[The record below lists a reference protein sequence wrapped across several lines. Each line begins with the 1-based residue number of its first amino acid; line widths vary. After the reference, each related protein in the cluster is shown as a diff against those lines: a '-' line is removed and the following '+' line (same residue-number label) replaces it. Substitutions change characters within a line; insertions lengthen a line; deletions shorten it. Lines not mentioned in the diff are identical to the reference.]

1 MDQNGGDNTNN
12 LNDSNFLSID
22 HSSPIEQPVDPVKD
36 VNPVD
41 IYSPETIIDSPNIAP
56 SVSASVANEIAT
68 NGGDAVQQ
76 SAVATEPAQAT
87 QTADSNIQTTQA
99 TAYDYSNAFGIAATD
114 DTNTIKKAGSAT
126 DMSGFEGST
135 ETPQFFSEAMEN
147 AITSGKPA
155 KKERKSRTARKESV
169 ESSSVIT
176 PATNTEVTTLRAAHP
191 EQHGG
196 KIKLIAIIAAL
207 LIVAGGIILA
217 LNLTGGTV
225 LHNRDNLSKELR
237 ELGNL
242 IIYGEEKDDELPDLS
257 DMNPYFEGM
266 YNNDGHFDAEKLDK
280 IIEKS
285 NKVMSDIKDE
295 SIKDKYISVDAVIS
309 VMKDLSEVDNL
320 NNNKKMLELL
330 YMVGEGSLESEINKT
345 FDGFLNS
352 ANKNKAPSLSE
363 AMRAEAIMRAKTV
376 IMYENAGCFVDS
388 ILDSDCANGVDLSS
402 LAAENNGMTLGR
414 LKANTENKKKD
425 ATIRLIEN
433 IAEIITEVD
442 NK

>member
-1 MDQNGGDNTNN
+1 MDRNGGEDKND
-12 LNDSNFLSID
+12 LNDASFLSID
-22 HSSPIEQPVDPVKD
+22 HGSPVEQPVDPVKD

-41 IYSPETIIDSPNIAP
+41 IYAPEIASDSPNIA
-56 SVSASVANEIAT
+56 SLVSDSVANEIAKE
-68 NGGDAVQQ
+68 DSEIKQPAEM
-76 SAVATEPAQAT
+76 ATEST
-87 QTADSNIQTTQA
+87 QSINSDSNVQTTQA

-126 DMSGFEGST
+126 DMSGFEGNT

-176 PATNTEVTTLRAAHP
+176 PVANTEVTTLQAAHP
-191 EQHGG
+191 ERHGG

-225 LHNRDNLSKELR
+225 FHNRDDLSKELR

-352 ANKNKAPSLSE
+352 ANKYKAPSLSE

-388 ILDSDCANGVDLSS
+388 ILDSNCANGV
-402 LAAENNGMTLGR
+402 AAENNGMTLGR
-414 LKANTENKKKD
+414 LKSNTENRKKD